1 MDILCPPPLEV
12 ILDEI
17 TCLWLTGYVDYKNQ
31 FLAASL
37 NVEITQ
43 LKVLY
48 IYVIAWLGVK
58 FGINFT
64 SVVVRMAEIARGE
77 AEPCYDR
84 LIL

>member
-1 MDILCPPPLEV
+1 MISRVSFKGGGGQLGYIVPPPPPLEV

-43 LKVLY
+43 LRVLY

-58 FGINFT
+58 FIPKFH
-64 SVVVRMAEIARGE
+64 S
-77 AEPCYDR
+77 
-84 LIL
+84 